1 MEGPSRHNSL
11 EGIEEKSIKHD
22 YTEKKIK
29 RSIRKT
35 NPQRAEKKFNNKY
48 SDKW

>member
-11 EGIEEKSIKHD
+11 EGIEEKSIKYD
-22 YTEKKIK
+22 CTGKKK
-29 RSIRKT
+29 RSIEKKT
-35 NPQRAEKKFNNKY
+35 PERAEKNFYNKY